1 MNPIFRSKDLGRVV
15 SLAEVDSLDASDQ
28 KLLYEELIEAVTSID
43 STIKEIGG
51 LEKRSG
57 IRTDSDW
64 LHRAKKK
71 RRICLEFAAKLN
83 TILGGSEAPTVT
95 YEEAYKK
102 HLREILSE
110 ELGPILETIEKEAA
124 ELARADVGRD

>member
-1 MNPIFRSKDLGRVV
+1 MNPTFRSKDLGRVL
-15 SLAEVDSLDASDQ
+15 SLSEIEDLGTGDQ
-28 KLLYEELIEAVTSID
+28 KILYEELIEAVRSID
-43 STIKEIGG
+43 ATIKEICD

-57 IRTDSDW
+57 IRSDSDW

-83 TILGGSEAPTVT
+83 VILGGAEPPKIS
-95 YEEAYKK
+95 YEDAYKK
-102 HLREILSE
+102 RLREILAE
-110 ELGPILETIEKEAA
+110 ELGPDLERIESEAA

>member
-1 MNPIFRSKDLGRVV
+1 MNPIFKSKDLGRVV
-15 SLAEVDSLDASDQ
+15 SLSEIEDFNTSDQ
-28 KLLYEELIEAVTSID
+28 KLLYEELVEAVRSID
-43 STIKEIGG
+43 LTVKEIGD

-57 IRTDSDW
+57 IRSDSDW

-83 TILGGSEAPTVT
+83 VILGGAEPPKAN
-95 YEEAYKK
+95 YEDAYKK
-102 HLREILSE
+102 HLRKILFE
-110 ELGPILETIEKEAA
+110 ELGPSLERIEAEAA

>member
-1 MNPIFRSKDLGRVV
+1 VLSLSEVEDL
-15 SLAEVDSLDASDQ
+15 DTCDQ

-43 STIKEIGG
+43 STIKEISD

-71 RRICLEFAAKLN
+71 RRICLEFAARLN
-83 TILGGSEAPTVT
+83 AALGGMEPPKIS
-95 YEEAYKK
+95 YEDAYKK
-102 HLREILSE
+102 HLREILTE
-110 ELGPILETIEKEAA
+110 ELGPKAIERIEAEAA